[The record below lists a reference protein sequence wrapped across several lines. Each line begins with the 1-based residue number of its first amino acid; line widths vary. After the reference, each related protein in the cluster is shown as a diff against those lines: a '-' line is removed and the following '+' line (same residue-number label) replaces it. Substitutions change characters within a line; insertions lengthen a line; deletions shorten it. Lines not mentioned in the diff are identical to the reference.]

1 MRLSELQNKRII
13 NVHDGSYIGEIIDV
27 NINTS
32 GHIESLVA
40 EKSKFLISR
49 FTTKDEILIKWS
61 NIEKIGEDVILTSI

>member
-27 NINTS
+27 NINIS
-32 GHIESLVA
+32 GHIESLVV

-49 FTTKDEILIKWS
+49 FTTKDEILIKWN